1 VNDKQNIKS
10 IWTTKTQTKLL
21 HDSQSYDGEAEVLNS
36 FWFRIVQQGS
46 TTLLFGISLRF

>member
-1 VNDKQNIKS
+1 VTENVLSSSAINVDICCSDIKL

-36 FWFRIVQQGS
+36 FWFLIV
-46 TTLLFGISLRF
+46 